1 MAQGLLGEVGWRVKG
16 LRIWIDMYFLIRK
29 LTSFEDL
36 AYGPKPWGGGWAGIQ
51 KSMDLGRYIF
61 LMRKLSSFER
71 SCLWPKALG
80 GGAGGSK
87 VHGFGQACIF

>member
-36 AYGPKPWGGGWAGIQ
+36 AYGPKPWGGG
-51 KSMDLGRYIF
+51 LG
-61 LMRKLSSFER
+61 
-71 SCLWPKALG
+71 WN
-80 GGAGGSK
+80 SK
-87 VHGFGQACIF
+87 IYGFGQVYIFDAKIIVL